1 MYGTVSYY
9 GFQVLLAVKAL
20 WAVAV
25 LGAERV
31 ASHAQR
37 LLITF

>member
-9 GFQVLLAVKAL
+9 GFQVLLGVKAL
-20 WAVAV
+20 WTVTV

-31 ASHAQR
+31 VSHAQR
-37 LLITF
+37 LLLTF